1 MLWPKHWRDLYWY
14 FLRGSEVLCFVHWWW
29 LPLPRWTR
37 KVWSGWRTQRFVCLL
52 HLLIVE
58 KVFSCLMPSWTQRI
72 WFLQGIVLKFA
83 AMKIPKKHVIQ
94 ELRDM
99 QNHALCSQKVA
110 ALVLMEKSNARG
122 TTIRLDIA
130 RKYVVTNQSKKHV
143 FQYLLGKRIR
153 VLWSSMV
160 VARALME
167 K

>member
-1 MLWPKHWRDLYWY
+1 
-14 FLRGSEVLCFVHWWW
+14 
-29 LPLPRWTR
+29 
-37 KVWSGWRTQRFVCLL
+37 
-52 HLLIVE
+52 
-58 KVFSCLMPSWTQRI
+58 
-72 WFLQGIVLKFA
+72 
-83 AMKIPKKHVIQ
+83 MKIPKKHVIQ

-153 VLWSSMV
+153 VL
-160 VARALME
+160 
-167 K
+167 